1 MGTGL
6 LTRQRRR
13 QLSERP
19 GIFTR
24 AAKGV
29 LLDFPRYLV
38 IGKKPYTYQ
47 TTNGQTKLRK
57 MKLAAQLV
65 VAAPIRLS
73 VVAGLVDTCQNYYKQ
88 EHKDIK
94 AAFLDSVNDVAS
106 FWKGLYNRSISLYET
121 VSPHVS
127 KFVSDTYSAISDYVS
142 SIKPD
147 VVSFFNYVVSS
158 PSRVVAAV
166 AALFGFK
173 YIKAFLDLIGD
184 FRALRKELPEVVDPV
199 QVSTDARDNYDRLE
213 ASIRVAQ
220 RQSLTSLLAAYT
232 EEKDSVLEGLTQRLC
247 EYEAT
252 QCILR
257 NGRKAAWFSFWK
269 DFVNTTISAA
279 TVGGVIFTNLY
290 FYGPNSQFDSGN
302 SIIFPGVLLF
312 SAVIILSG
320 VALRMLN
327 SGILGGYQRASLE
340 KLEWARTQDAITK
353 FRTDYQYGNE
363 GKDVWMFLPRGYG
376 INPRFVDELGDHFLA
391 GAPES
396 HEHVIDGLDGV
407 NLGDAS
413 VPEIGDL
420 GKVRLDDGSEAILLV
435 NRKGP
440 SRT

>member
-38 IGKKPYTYQ
+38 LGKRPYTYQ

-65 VAAPIRLS
+65 VAAPVKIS
-73 VVAGLVDTCQNYYKQ
+73 VVAGLADACQKYYKQ

-106 FWKGLYNRSISLYET
+106 FWKTVYNKSISIYET

-127 KFVSDTYSAISDYVS
+127 KFVSNTYSAISEQISLV
-142 SIKPD
+142 KPD
-147 VVSFFNYVVSS
+147 VVSFFNYVISS
-158 PSRVVAAV
+158 PSRVVATI
-166 AALFGFK
+166 AALFSFK
-173 YIKAFLDLIGD
+173 YLKTFLDLIGD
-184 FRALRKELPEVVDPV
+184 FKALKKESSHVIDPV
-199 QVSTDARDNYDRLE
+199 QVSIDARDHYDRLE

-220 RQSLTSLLAAYT
+220 RQDLTSLLVAYT
-232 EEKDSVLEGLTQRLC
+232 EDKDELLEELTQKLC

-252 QCILR
+252 QCMLR
-257 NGRKAAWFSFWK
+257 NGRKAAWLSFFK
-269 DFVNTTISAA
+269 DTIGTTISAA
-279 TVGGVIFTNLY
+279 TVGGVTFSHLY

-302 SIIFPGVLLF
+302 SLVFPGVLLSTVAIF
-312 SAVIILSG
+312 TAGLILKKI
-320 VALRMLN
+320 N
-327 SGILGGYQRASLE
+327 SLILGVRQHASLE
-340 KLEWARTQDAITK
+340 KLEWAKTIEAIAK
-353 FRTDYQYGNE
+353 FKTDYQFGNE
-363 GKDVWMFLPRGYG
+363 GRDVWMFLPRRYG
-376 INPRFVDELGDHFLA
+376 LNPRFVDELGDHFLA
-391 GAPES
+391 GAPQT
-396 HEHVIDGLDGV
+396 HEYVLGGLDGV
-407 NLGDAS
+407 DVGES
-413 VPEIGDL
+413 HEIGDL
-420 GKVRLDDGSEAILLV
+420 GRVHADDGSEVILLV